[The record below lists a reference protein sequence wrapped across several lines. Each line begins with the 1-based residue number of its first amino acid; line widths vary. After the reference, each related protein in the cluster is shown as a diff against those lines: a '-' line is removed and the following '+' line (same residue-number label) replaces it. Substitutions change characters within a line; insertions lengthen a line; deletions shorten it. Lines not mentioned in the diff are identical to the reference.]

1 MKVIVSFQT
10 QLDTR
15 AVEKTQS
22 DERLKQDIQ
31 HLMVQVHHKFV
42 EVDTAVATISSKRT
56 ASSQIASQAA
66 PQAVPRF
73 VPQTAPSATA
83 QPSQDPW
90 SAGAAVSP
98 MTTQSRKE
106 ECRPRKVKHRGFR
119 HKRDVTQVQCGPTRW
134 TDHWNLD
141 LEMKPEGSVAWRD
154 RAFGDFAAER
164 PDIRKLLLWAE
175 SLDPYD
181 RGD

>member
-1 MKVIVSFQT
+1 MQRLSESAAMKLMKVMVSFRT

-22 DERLKQDIQ
+22 DERLKQDMQ

-42 EVDTAVATISSKRT
+42 EVDTAIATISSTRA

-83 QPSQDPW
+83 QVFGH
-90 SAGAAVSP
+90 SAQHLGRCSN
-98 MTTQSRKE
+98 E
-106 ECRPRKVKHRGFR
+106 ELAFNHTLEVEAKGF
-119 HKRDVTQVQCGPTRW
+119 D
-134 TDHWNLD
+134 
-141 LEMKPEGSVAWRD
+141 
-154 RAFGDFAAER
+154 AE
-164 PDIRKLLLWAE
+164 LC
-175 SLDPYD
+175 
-181 RGD
+181 